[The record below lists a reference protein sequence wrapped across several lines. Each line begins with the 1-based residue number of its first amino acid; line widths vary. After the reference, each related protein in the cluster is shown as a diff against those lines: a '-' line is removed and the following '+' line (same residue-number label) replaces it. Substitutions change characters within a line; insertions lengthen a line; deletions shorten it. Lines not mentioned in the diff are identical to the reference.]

1 MIMKISLMNGKETI
15 LGPSLPRKEPKLV
28 ESEGVLPAPAPAW
41 GRVASVTAK
50 VVAMVVLGILLC
62 WLYCYMN
69 GMLNAVMIDLEK

>member
-1 MIMKISLMNGKETI
+1 MNGKETI

-28 ESEGVLPAPAPAW
+28 ESEGALPALAPAW